1 LKSKARL
8 VELREKKDIQLLRML
23 IEKYHTQGIPRGG
36 GAGRR
41 HRYFVL
47 EKEGYWLAGCWLHDS
62 TPFAFLAKRFRIPED
77 RSYFIRRIC
86 KFVPNDVL
94 VDFLEL
100 LAEKLK
106 HDGFEALWT
115 LGLPDHSNALY
126 RKAGFKELGK
136 SPRTGHPVFV
146 LYLR

>member
-1 LKSKARL
+1 
-8 VELREKKDIQLLRML
+8 M
-23 IEKYHTQGIPRGG
+23 
-36 GAGRR
+36 
-41 HRYFVL
+41 
-47 EKEGYWLAGCWLHDS
+47 
-62 TPFAFLAKRFRIPED
+62 
-77 RSYFIRRIC
+77 
-86 KFVPNDVL
+86 PNDVL

-115 LGLPDHSNALY
+115 LGLPEHSNALY
-126 RKAGFKELGK
+126 KKAGFEEVGK